1 MPSLF
6 AGKRRFLIS
15 AVRKFLFLS
24 AGGQSIIRIR
34 ICAAVGRHIPDK
46 HKRILGDAVASI
58 SEIAYERYN
67 VRTVSTIA
75 LCALVTLLD
84 GFDAQAVG
92 ALAPSLA
99 QHFAVPVSALGPM
112 FGAAMFGLGIGAVA
126 MGPIADRWGRR
137 KSLILSTLVFAV
149 CALLTTRAA
158 SLDQLVICRFAT
170 GLGLGGALPN
180 TLALAAEYSP
190 RRSAGFAVAVVSACV
205 PGGGLL
211 GGLAAGAI
219 LPRWGWQSFFFLG
232 GTIPLLIAIALVFFL
247 PESLK
252 FLVARN
258 ADARLIRK
266 IFRRMYLRDATDEEF
281 EQLKPVRVVSG
292 GPISALFTEGRAPTT
307 ALLWLTYFM
316 NLLIMYFIV
325 SWLPSLLSSI
335 GLPSWTGA
343 RSIVLFSLG
352 AIAGS
357 LMQRRM
363 SRYCG
368 ASPVMMA
375 EFAVFSVASLWLA
388 NGHLDYDST
397 IAVAFLMG
405 FCIVGAQIGLNMVVT
420 EFYPI
425 TARATGLG
433 WGLGIGRIGSIV
445 GPLLGGFMLRE
456 QWSVAD
462 IFLAGIAPA
471 VIAGCAMAAY
481 GVRARAHIAI
491 EVKR

>member
-1 MPSLF
+1 MT
-6 AGKRRFLIS
+6 
-15 AVRKFLFLS
+15 
-24 AGGQSIIRIR
+24 
-34 ICAAVGRHIPDK
+34 
-46 HKRILGDAVASI
+46 SI
-58 SEIAYERYN
+58 SEFVYERYN

-99 QHFAVPVSALGPM
+99 RHFGVPVSALGPM

-126 MGPIADRWGRR
+126 MGPIADRWGRK
-137 KSLILSTLVFAV
+137 KSLIFSTLMFAV
-149 CALLTTRAA
+149 SSLLTTKAV
-158 SLDQLVICRFAT
+158 SLDQLVIFRFMT

-180 TLALAAEYSP
+180 TLALSAEYSP
-190 RRSAGFAVAVVSACV
+190 QRSAGFSVAVVSACV

-219 LPRWGWQSFFFLG
+219 LPRWGWQSFFLLG
-232 GTIPLLIAIALVFFL
+232 GVIPLILAIVLVLFL

-252 FLVARN
+252 FLIAQN

-266 IFRRMYLRDATDEEF
+266 IFRRMYLRDVTADEL
-281 EQLKPVRVVSG
+281 EQLKPVRVVSRN
-292 GPISALFTEGRAPTT
+292 PISALFTEGRASTT
-307 ALLWLTYFM
+307 VLLWLTYFM

-325 SWLPSLLSSI
+325 SWLPSLLGSI
-335 GLPSWTGA
+335 GLPPGTGA

-357 LMQRRM
+357 LLQKRM

-397 IAVAFLMG
+397 LAVAFLMG

-445 GPLLGGFMLRE
+445 GPLLGGVMLRA

-462 IFLAGIAPA
+462 IFLAGIVPA
-471 VIAGCAMAAY
+471 LIAGCAIAAH
-481 GVRARAHIAI
+481 GLRARARVAL